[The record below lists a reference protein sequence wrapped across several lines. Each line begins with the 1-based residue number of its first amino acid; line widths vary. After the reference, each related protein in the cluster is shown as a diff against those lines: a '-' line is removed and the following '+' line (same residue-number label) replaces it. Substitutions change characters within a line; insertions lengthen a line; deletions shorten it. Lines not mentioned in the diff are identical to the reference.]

1 MTMMG
6 TLSSSPQTPHSQ
18 PQNNSDMNTAAEFMW
33 ANLPVIQVV
42 TKMPTSVA
50 IASVAIIHGLG
61 LNLAIAQ
68 TKVPQKTV
76 SYQDKPKGNQR
87 CDGCANFQPP
97 NACKMV
103 EEDISPQGWCSLF
116 RKKA

>member
-1 MTMMG
+1 
-6 TLSSSPQTPHSQ
+6 
-18 PQNNSDMNTAAEFMW
+18 
-33 ANLPVIQVV
+33 
-42 TKMPTSVA
+42 MPTSVA

-103 EEDISPQGWCSLF
+103 EGDISPQGWCSLF